1 MSVFSSTAKTNS
13 SNYQPGVDGLRA
25 VAVMLV
31 LLFHVGFSQV
41 SGGFV
46 GVDVFFVISG
56 YLITGIIFNAASE
69 NRFSYVGFMGA
80 RIARLYP
87 ALIFTLIVTF
97 IFCFLLYSPSDF
109 TRVAKSGLYALA
121 SASNIYFSNS
131 AGYFDT
137 SQETNPLLHTWS
149 LAVEQQ
155 FYLIWPILIVA
166 SVKFAKKITGLV
178 IAVIAI
184 ISLIAS
190 QWAITNMQVEAYYL
204 MPFRVFELGFGGVAF
219 FISKKVKLSEKY
231 KEIMMFAGLLMIV
244 IPAFTYS
251 SMTPFPGINAMLPV
265 AGAVL
270 CILSHDAKYCGF
282 VINNRASV
290 GVGIISYSVY
300 LIHWPIIIFFKYWS
314 FRDFSFYEK
323 LSIIF
328 SSLIAGYFMYILIE
342 NRFRKIKIYCPISSS
357 SFFYL
362 SIACVLSL
370 YIYTI
375 KDNGITWRVGSN
387 NLASSVKEPAFGGDG
402 IEMGKMVV
410 LGDVKAKPEF
420 VIMGDSYA
428 RQYSS
433 TIDRIMRSEGRSAI
447 GFFADGSYLSPDILF
462 DSKGKLS
469 VYGKKV
475 ALMAINY
482 AKDHSLPIV
491 YVQSWLN
498 YRTNLVDENR
508 NHFSLNNDN
517 VYMEFHARN
526 IEKMKKMAGT
536 QFVIIGNHPTS
547 GGEDSDGGLSCVN
560 RPSYVY
566 TPCANKL
573 FNRDTGPRRDANN
586 YLKSLMEKQNIQFI
600 DPYIYLCKNGK
611 CSSVSDDGNLI
622 HSDAYHLSKTGAS
635 VAWKGIGPEI
645 DRILKLNN

>member
-56 YLITGIIFNAASE
+56 YLITGIIYNAASE
-69 NRFSYVGFMGA
+69 NRFSYIGFMGA

-231 KEIMMFAGLLMIV
+231 KELMMFAGLLMIV
-244 IPAFTYS
+244 ITAFTYS

-270 CILSHDAKYCGF
+270 CILSHDSKYCGF

-290 GVGIISYSVY
+290 GVGLISYSVY

-314 FRDFSFYEK
+314 SKEP
-323 LSIIF
+323 SISDKFLIIA
-328 SSLIAGYFMYILIE
+328 SSLFVGYLMYVFIE
-342 NRFRKIKIYCPISSS
+342 NRFRKIKIFSFNKNSYLFYAFSFAILFSFSFSLLKNGIPSRITDKSAFGFVDDKTFHNQNFGGGDTPQGEVILGDKSSS
-357 SFFYL
+357 P
-362 SIACVLSL
+362 SIIIV
-370 YIYTI
+370 
-375 KDNGITWRVGSN
+375 
-387 NLASSVKEPAFGGDG
+387 
-402 IEMGKMVV
+402 
-410 LGDVKAKPEF
+410 
-420 VIMGDSYA
+420 GDSLA
-428 RQYSS
+428 RQYSLS
-433 TIDRIMRSEGRSAI
+433 VSEKMKSMGRSAI
-447 GFFADGSYLSPDILF
+447 GFFADGCFMSKEYTRLW
-462 DSKGKLS
+462 KGKPGLECFNNYNNFIKYAS
-469 VYGKKV
+469 SHDIPVFYAQRWIGYRDLIGDVSANKVKFETDDDYASFIVKNIDDISSKIKGKMYV
-475 ALMAINY
+475 AL
-482 AKDHSLPIV
+482 
-491 YVQSWLN
+491 
-498 YRTNLVDENR
+498 
-508 NHFSLNNDN
+508 
-517 VYMEFHARN
+517 
-526 IEKMKKMAGT
+526 G
-536 QFVIIGNHPTS
+536 TS
-547 GGEDSDGGLSCVN
+547 GTDSIGGAVSCIL

-566 TPCANKL
+566 QPCRDMLSKKIEGSEFNSINKL
-573 FNRDTGPRRDANN
+573 IEKKLLKNKNVKTININDYICHDGLCPAVDA
-586 YLKSLMEKQNIQFI
+586 
-600 DPYIYLCKNGK
+600 
-611 CSSVSDDGNLI
+611 DGNVI
-622 HSDAYHLSKTGAS
+622 YSDTVHFTKYAS
-635 VAWKGIGPEI
+635 EKVWSEI
-645 DRILKLNN
+645 MKNYNLY